1 MKLKNMLDLLHVKNP
16 TGRAGMLWGN
26 LNGEAPGYKHLY
38 LYSSW
43 TCCNSSELA
52 FMAPGFS
59 EGSCHEGELGT
70 QIASQEAL
78 VVRDTVFVTFQQP
91 FGALTNCWC
100 QKYSIE
106 VKTWLNFSF

>member
-1 MKLKNMLDLLHVKNP
+1 
-16 TGRAGMLWGN
+16 
-26 LNGEAPGYKHLY
+26 
-38 LYSSW
+38 
-43 TCCNSSELA
+43 
-52 FMAPGFS
+52 MAPGFS

-106 VKTWLNFSF
+106 VKTWLNFIVSKMYLNNRILKNFFDIYWLSHTLACCLSP